1 MGFTKVS
8 MKQCTLD
15 DGSFN
20 SAIGVYE
27 FSIPWVCFLNGQE
40 NEESDHIPENH
51 GIYSHEVTGY

>member
-1 MGFTKVS
+1 